1 MRFLYLCICRSKNHR
16 IRVKILLKCYLN
28 HITLEIVLKFISK
41 IILWEGIDVMEL
53 KNLIA
58 VSKEGLQ
65 IKDIAVLKN
74 IMDKL
79 VYEAVFSDG
88 GEKNALLILIK
99 EIAKSAGAI
108 PTSIQSL
115 YEEMGRA
122 YPGFTVP
129 AMNIRGLTYDTARVI
144 FRKVME
150 MNVGAFIFEIAR
162 SEIGYTKQRPLEYA
176 SVVLAAAVK
185 EGYRG
190 PVFIQGDHFQ
200 LVRKNYSSDPKAETD
215 YVRGLIKEAI
225 EAEFYNIDI
234 DSSTLVDLEKE
245 TIKEQQRPNFE
256 KTAELAASIRE
267 IQPAGIVISTGGEIG
282 EIGKKNSNPDELR
295 AYLDGFKES
304 FKAGKG
310 LSKLSVQTG
319 TSHGGVVLPDG
330 TLAKVKI
337 DFDTLRILSDL
348 ARKEYALSG
357 CVQHGASTLPEDA
370 FHMFPETG
378 TSEVH
383 LATGFQNII
392 YDSVAL
398 PEEFRSEVYD
408 FIRQEHA
415 KERKE
420 GQTEEQFIYST
431 RKKGFGPLKKKWWD
445 LPSSVKDPIMKELE
459 VKFELLFKKLKVV
472 DTVDIVRR
480 TVKPIVV
487 KKEINTGSLNL

>member
-1 MRFLYLCICRSKNHR
+1 
-16 IRVKILLKCYLN
+16 
-28 HITLEIVLKFISK
+28 
-41 IILWEGIDVMEL
+41 MEL
-53 KNLIA
+53 KNVVTLG
-58 VSKEGLQ
+58 KEGIE
-65 IKDIAVLKN
+65 IKDINGLRN
-74 IMDKL
+74 MMDEL
-79 VYEAVFSDG
+79 VYDAVFSEGDR
-88 GEKNALLILIK
+88 KTARLLLIK
-99 EIAKSAGAI
+99 EIAKAAGAV
-108 PTSIQSL
+108 PSSVQHL
-115 YEEMGRA
+115 YEDMGRA

-129 AMNIRGLTYDTARVI
+129 AMNIRGLAYDTAKVV
-144 FRKVME
+144 FRKVLE

-176 SVVLAAAVK
+176 TVVLAAAVK

-200 LVRKNYSSDPKAETD
+200 LVRKNYLADPKAETD

-234 DSSTLVDLEKE
+234 DSSTLVDLEKD

-256 KTAELAASIRE
+256 KTAELAAVIRE
-267 IQPAGIVISTGGEIG
+267 IQPAGIEISIGGEIG

-295 AYLDGFKES
+295 AYLDGFRET

-348 ARKEYALSG
+348 ARKEYHLSG

-392 YDSVAL
+392 YDSKAL
-398 PEEFRSEVYD
+398 PEDFRKDVYD
-408 FIRQEHA
+408 FIKQEHA

-445 LPSSVKDPIMKELE
+445 LPSGIKAPIMKELE
-459 VKFELLFKKLKVV
+459 AKFGLLFEKLKV
-472 DTVDIVRR
+472 TNSTDIVKR
-480 TVKPIVV
+480 TVKPIKV
-487 KKEINTGSLNL
+487 KKELNRELAGL

>member
-1 MRFLYLCICRSKNHR
+1 
-16 IRVKILLKCYLN
+16 
-28 HITLEIVLKFISK
+28 
-41 IILWEGIDVMEL
+41 MEL
-53 KNLIA
+53 KNVVTLG
-58 VSKEGLQ
+58 KEGLE
-65 IKDIAVLKN
+65 IKDINGVRN
-74 IMDKL
+74 MMDSL
-79 VYEAVFSDG
+79 VYDAVFSEGDR
-88 GEKNALLILIK
+88 KTARLILIK
-99 EIAKSAGAI
+99 EIAKAAGAV
-108 PTSIQSL
+108 PSSIQHL

-129 AMNIRGLTYDTARVI
+129 AMNIRGLAYDSAKVV
-144 FRKVME
+144 FRKVLE

-176 SVVLAAAVK
+176 AVVLAAAVK

-200 LVRKNYSSDPKAETD
+200 LVRKNFLADPKAETD

-256 KTAELAASIRE
+256 KTAELAAVIRE
-267 IQPAGIVISTGGEIG
+267 IQPAGIEISIGGEIG
-282 EIGKKNSNPDELR
+282 EIGKKNSTPDELR
-295 AYLDGFKES
+295 AYLNGFRET

-348 ARKEYALSG
+348 ARKEYHLSG

-392 YDSVAL
+392 YDSKAL
-398 PEEFRSEVYD
+398 PEEFRKEVYD
-408 FIRQEHA
+408 FIKQEYA

-445 LPSSVKDPIMKELE
+445 LPSGIKEPIMKELE
-459 VKFELLFKKLKVV
+459 AKFRLLFEKLKV
-472 DTVDIVRR
+472 TNSADIVKR
-480 TVKPIVV
+480 TVKPV
-487 KKEINTGSLNL
+487 KVKREINRELAGL